1 MRWKPPQISNDK
13 RIIEQ
18 FSNPKIQA
26 LEENINGVVYLRLI
40 RPLIADES
48 CVACHEMLM
57 QEVWLGVM
65 DISHSLE
72 GV

>member
-1 MRWKPPQISNDK
+1 MKAPQISNDK

-18 FSNPKIQA
+18 FSNPEIQA

-48 CVACHEMLM
+48 CVTCHEMLI
-57 QEVWLGVM
+57 QEV
-65 DISHSLE
+65 
-72 GV
+72 

>member
-1 MRWKPPQISNDK
+1 MKAPQISNDK

-48 CVACHEMLM
+48 CVTCHEMLM
-57 QEVWLGVM
+57 QEV
-65 DISHSLE
+65 
-72 GV
+72 

>member
-1 MRWKPPQISNDK
+1 

-48 CVACHEMLM
+48 CVTCHEMLM
-57 QEVWLGVM
+57 QEV
-65 DISHSLE
+65 
-72 GV
+72 